1 MPLPDLAGFDEII
14 TKSILIK
21 ELLTPRIDILR
32 YKVDLVDNSIL
43 YVREVTVF
51 EENKIDYAYQ
61 WQRPDTSLIIR
72 WDNAHDYPNLSTS
85 PFHKH
90 VGSETNVIPSEPMTI
105 SKVLAYI
112 SSQLSEG

>member
-1 MPLPDLAGFDEII
+1 MPLSDLAAFDEII

-21 ELLTPRIDILR
+21 ELLTPRIHTLR
-32 YKVDLVDNSIL
+32 YKVELVDSSIL
-43 YVREVTVF
+43 YIKEVTVF

-72 WDNAHDYPNLSTS
+72 WDNAHDYPNLPTS

-90 VGSETNVIPSEPMTI
+90 VGSETNVLPSEPMTLE
-105 SKVLAYI
+105 KVLTYI
-112 SSQLSEG
+112 ATQISGG